1 MSSNVLR
8 RAKRLSAGKRRFPTR
23 RIRLAGFFQ
32 SNCLD
37 SGNNQLFASYG
48 RKRRSVP
55 TDNDVEENVEETLSA
70 IIRVL
75 AEGEEE
81 SAVNASVHRSKSQ

>member
-1 MSSNVLR
+1 L
-8 RAKRLSAGKRRFPTR
+8 TT
-23 RIRLAGFFQ
+23 FFQ

-37 SGNNQLFASYG
+37 SGNNQLFSSYG
-48 RKRRSVP
+48 RKKRAVP
-55 TDNDVEENVEETLSA
+55 TENDVEENVEETLSA

-81 SAVNASVHRSKSQ
+81 SAAVNATVRRSKTA